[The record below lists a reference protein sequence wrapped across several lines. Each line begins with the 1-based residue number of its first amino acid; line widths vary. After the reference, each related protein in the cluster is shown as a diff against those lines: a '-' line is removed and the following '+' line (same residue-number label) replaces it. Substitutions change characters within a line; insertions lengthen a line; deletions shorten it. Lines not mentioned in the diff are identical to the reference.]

1 MHSFVGVQAVACR
14 NFLCQSQESTI
25 NGRLVQTYRCSAAAE
40 NELRSAAHLFSMFR
54 PCRRHHGRPPCA
66 TQPAKASLISSSDQ
80 VGHSISGNG
89 SDGGGRKSG
98 LRGRNHPYDGDK
110 SIPPPLLVGLAKRLA
125 AKCAEMTNVAN
136 SRYWRLNM
144 RFRVL
149 ALVAA
154 VLVALS
160 LLLVLLDAM
169 FSTYGTASQRREAFI
184 AAATTT
190 SSFAVVI
197 NTYKRPDRLHKAVSH
212 YAETCGTEY
221 SVEQVFVVWS
231 ELGVVPPAA
240 DSFFTAA
247 SDAVGVRGGQSSTL
261 PAQGSDVYPVRRRS
275 EVVVIRS
282 EKDSLNSRFLPI
294 KDLRTDSIFMV
305 DDDVRVACSSL
316 LHGFRAWQLSP
327 DSMVGYYPRLA
338 SSPLF
343 SGASSDSV
351 AGGKRMVYHTFPIVI
366 LRGMFNMVLTKA
378 CFLHSKYLELYSGD
392 VHPQEIRDYIDQ
404 HKNCEDVAMSL
415 LVANATRSTDA
426 APIYVEGSVT
436 DTGLF
441 GGISTG
447 AGHMRTRSDCLDDI
461 TRIYAEHGWD
471 MPLFDVSLSEGSWLR
486 HYPGFRYQIRPS
498 NFFEWFSFGNFL
510 T

>member
-1 MHSFVGVQAVACR
+1 MAARHVLR
-14 NFLCQSQESTI
+14 N
-25 NGRLVQTYRCSAAAE
+25 
-40 NELRSAAHLFSMFR
+40 R
-54 PCRRHHGRPPCA
+54 P
-66 TQPAKASLISSSDQ
+66 KASLISSSEQ

-110 SIPPPLLVGLAKRLA
+110 SIPPPLLRLGLAKRLA
-125 AKCAEMTNVAN
+125 APKCAEMTNVAN

-144 RFRVL
+144 RLRVL

-169 FSTYGTASQRREAFI
+169 FSTYGTASQRREASI

-212 YAETCGTEY
+212 YAETCGAEY

-343 SGASSDSV
+343 SGASW
-351 AGGKRMVYHTFPIVI
+351 GKRKLVYHTFPIVI

>member
-1 MHSFVGVQAVACR
+1 M
-14 NFLCQSQESTI
+14 
-25 NGRLVQTYRCSAAAE
+25 RL
-40 NELRSAAHLFSMFR
+40 
-54 PCRRHHGRPPCA
+54 
-66 TQPAKASLISSSDQ
+66 
-80 VGHSISGNG
+80 
-89 SDGGGRKSG
+89 
-98 LRGRNHPYDGDK
+98 
-110 SIPPPLLVGLAKRLA
+110 
-125 AKCAEMTNVAN
+125 
-136 SRYWRLNM
+136 
-144 RFRVL
+144 RVL
-149 ALVAA
+149 VLVAA

-160 LLLVLLDAM
+160 LLLALLDAM
-169 FSTYGTASQRREAFI
+169 FSTYGTASQRKQASI
-184 AAATTT
+184 AAAATTT

-197 NTYKRPDRLHKAVSH
+197 NTYKRPDRLHMAVSH

-261 PAQGSDVYPVRRRS
+261 PAQGSNVYPVRRRS

-294 KDLRTDSIFMV
+294 KDLRTESIFMV

-316 LHGFRAWQLSP
+316 LYGFRAWQSSP

-343 SGASSDSV
+343 SGASSGSV
-351 AGGKRMVYHTFPIVI
+351 AGGKRLVYHTFPIVI
-366 LRGMFNMVLTKA
+366 LRGIFNMVLTKA

-415 LVANATRSTDA
+415 LVANATRNTDA

-471 MPLFDVSLSEGSWLR
+471 MPLFDVSLSERSWLR

>member
-1 MHSFVGVQAVACR
+1 MAARHVLR
-14 NFLCQSQESTI
+14 N
-25 NGRLVQTYRCSAAAE
+25 
-40 NELRSAAHLFSMFR
+40 R
-54 PCRRHHGRPPCA
+54 P
-66 TQPAKASLISSSDQ
+66 KASLSSSDQ

-110 SIPPPLLVGLAKRLA
+110 SIPPPLLGLAKRLA

-169 FSTYGTASQRREAFI
+169 FSTYGTASQRREASI

-231 ELGVVPPAA
+231 ELGVVPPVA

-247 SDAVGVRGGQSSTL
+247 SDVVGVRGGQSSTL

-343 SGASSDSV
+343 SSASSDSV
-351 AGGKRMVYHTFPIVI
+351 AGGKRLVYHTFPSVI
-366 LRGMFNMVLTKA
+366 LRGIFNMVLTKA